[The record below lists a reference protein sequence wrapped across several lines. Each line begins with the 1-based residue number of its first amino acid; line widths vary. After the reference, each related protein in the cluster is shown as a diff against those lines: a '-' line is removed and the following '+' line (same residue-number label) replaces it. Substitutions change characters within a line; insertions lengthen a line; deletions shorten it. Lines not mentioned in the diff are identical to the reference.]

1 MNTTVE
7 KLNKLRNTKE
17 AIRIAINNKGG
28 TLTETNKFS
37 DYATAIDEL
46 PNGGGSVEFT
56 KSVYAE
62 QKDPV
67 PNTGH
72 VEKIFFNTSLSSD
85 QVDSLIANA
94 IANDNLTFVQGAY
107 PILYTGTKLFAIANN
122 SPGWVIYD
130 ILSDAPY
137 YVSSLG
143 WFQAA
148 FTSFDSGEV
157 VIDSDAISEMISETG
172 AVAIG
177 TQNNLLTEL
186 VCLYSRVDTG
196 EIEVKNLTGQYK
208 LVEKNLK
215 IDTGIDTKYTYDF
228 INNINDDTKE
238 ISIIKDIVINTKED
252 TIINKSVSTY
262 TNNRV
267 TAIGDYAFYRC
278 SFLKEVSFPKATLI
292 AQYAFAYDD
301 MLTNIE
307 IPLVT
312 SIGAYAFYFC
322 SGIVNIDIPS
332 VTEIE
337 EHAFDMCDY
346 LKSINGPLVETIG
359 VSAFTSCG
367 LESVVLPKL
376 TIVQQEAFAH
386 NYYLKEADLSNIR
399 AIYTGAFYRCYNLVK
414 VFISQTNDVCTLNDT
429 NAFECCYH
437 ILGTYDETHNP
448 NTLKDGYIYVPASKL
463 SAYKTAT
470 NWSNYATQIIGHAN
484 LEAGASFPDISK
496 GSFTTLTWYSDEKL
510 TTVVTSV
517 ATSGTYYCRLE
528 A

>member
-17 AIRIAINNKGG
+17 AIRVAINNKGG
-28 TLTETNKFS
+28 TLTKSNKFS
-37 DYATAIDEL
+37 DYATAIDAL
-46 PNGGGSVEFT
+46 TTGGGSVEFT
-56 KSVYAE
+56 KSVYVE

-67 PNTGH
+67 PNTGY
-72 VEKIFFNTSLSSD
+72 VEKIFFNTSLTSD

-94 IANDNLTFVQGAY
+94 IANNNLTFVDGAY
-107 PILYTGTKLFAIANN
+107 PILYTGKIFFAILNN
-122 SPGWVIYD
+122 SPGWLIYD
-130 ILSDAPY
+130 IISKTPY
-137 YVSSLG
+137 YASSIG
-143 WFQAA
+143 WNQGV
-148 FTSFDSGEV
+148 FTSFDSGEI
-157 VIDSDAISEMISETG
+157 VIDSDMIPEMEG
-172 AVAIG
+172 VQIG

-186 VCLYSRVDTG
+186 VYLYSRVDTG
-196 EIEVKNLTGQYK
+196 KIETVKNLTGQYK
-208 LVEKNLK
+208 LVEKKLK

-238 ISIIKDIVINTKED
+238 ISIIKDIVIDTKED
-252 TIINKSVSTY
+252 VIINKSVSTY

-267 TAIGDYAFYRC
+267 TAIGDYAFYGC
-278 SFLKEVSFPKATLI
+278 DFLKEASFPKATII
-292 AQYAFAYDD
+292 AQYAFAYDE

-322 SGIVNIDIPS
+322 DKIVNIDIPS

-337 EHAFDMCDY
+337 EHAFDMCDC

-359 VSAFTSCG
+359 ASTFFSCG

-376 TIVQQEAFAH
+376 TVVQQEAFAH
-386 NYYLKEADLSNIR
+386 NYHLKKADLSNIR
-399 AIYTGAFYRCYNLVK
+399 AIYTCAFNSCYNLVK
-414 VFISQTNDVCTLNDT
+414 VFISQTNDVCALNNTD
-429 NAFECCYH
+429 AFGGCFH
-437 ILGTYDETHNP
+437 ILGTYNETHNP

-470 NWSNYATQIIGHAN
+470 NWSNFATQIIGHAN
-484 LEAGASFPDISK
+484 LEAGASFPDINK

-517 ATSGTYYCRLE
+517 TTSGTYYCRLE

>member
-37 DYATAIDEL
+37 DYATAIDAL
-46 PNGGGSVEFT
+46 TTGGGSVEFT
-56 KSVYAE
+56 KSIYAE

-67 PNTGH
+67 PNTGY

-94 IANDNLTFVQGAY
+94 IANDNLTFVRGEY
-107 PILYTGTKLFAIANN
+107 PILYTSKKIFTISSN
-122 SPGWVIYD
+122 SPGWLIYE
-130 ILSDAPY
+130 IVSDTPY
-137 YVSSLG
+137 YASSVG
-143 WFQAA
+143 WNQAA

-157 VIDSDAISEMISETG
+157 VIDSDAISEMNG
-172 AVAIG
+172 VAFG

-196 EIEVKNLTGQYK
+196 EIEIVKNLTDQYK

-215 IDTGIDTKYTYDF
+215 IDTGINTKYTYDF
-228 INNINDDTKE
+228 INNINDNTKE

-252 TIINKSVSTY
+252 AIINKSVSTY
-262 TNNRV
+262 TNNRL
-267 TAIGDYAFYRC
+267 TAIGGYAFYGC
-278 SFLKEVSFPKATLI
+278 SFLKEVSFPKATVI

-301 MLTNIE
+301 RLTNIE

-322 SGIVNIDIPS
+322 SEIVNIDIPS
-332 VTEIE
+332 VTKIE
-337 EHAFDMCDY
+337 EHAFDMCEY

-359 VSAFTSCG
+359 VSTFTSCG

-376 TIVQQEAFAH
+376 TMAQQEAFAH

-414 VFISQTNDVCTLNDT
+414 VFISQTNDVCALNNTD
-429 NAFECCYH
+429 AFECCYH

-470 NWSNYATQIIGHAN
+470 NWSNFATQIIGHAN
-484 LEAGASFPDISK
+484 LEAGASFPDINK

-510 TTVVTSV
+510 TTVARSVT
-517 ATSGTYYCRLE
+517 TSGTYYCRLE

>member
-1 MNTTVE
+1 MNTTAE
-7 KLNKLRNTKE
+7 KLNKLKNTKE

-28 TLTETNKFS
+28 ALTETNKFS
-37 DYATAIDEL
+37 DYATAIDDL
-46 PNGGGSVEFT
+46 TVGGGSVELT

-67 PNTGH
+67 PNTGY

-94 IANDNLTFVQGAY
+94 IANDNLTFVDGAY
-107 PILYTGTKLFAIANN
+107 PILYTGKIFFAILNN
-122 SPGWVIYD
+122 SSGWVIYD
-130 ILSDAPY
+130 IVSQTPY
-137 YVSSLG
+137 YISSAG
-143 WFQAA
+143 WIQAA
-148 FTSFDSGEV
+148 FISFDSGEV
-157 VIDSDAISEMISETG
+157 VIDSDVISEMKSM
-172 AVAIG
+172 AIG
-177 TQNNLLTEL
+177 AQNNLLTEL

-196 EIEVKNLTGQYK
+196 EIEIVKNLTDQYK
-208 LVEKNLK
+208 LVEKNIN

-238 ISIIKDIVINTKED
+238 INLIKDIVINTKED
-252 TIINKSVSTY
+252 AIINKSVSTY

-278 SFLKEVSFPKATLI
+278 SILKEVSFPKATVI

-312 SIGAYAFYFC
+312 SIDAYAFYFC

-359 VSAFTSCG
+359 VSTFSSCG
-367 LESVVLPKL
+367 LERVILPKL
-376 TIVQQEAFAH
+376 TIAQQEAFAH

-399 AIYTGAFYRCYNLVK
+399 AIYTGAFYSCYNLVK

-463 SAYKTAT
+463 SAYKTAK
-470 NWSNYATQIIGHAN
+470 NWSTYATQIIGHAN
-484 LEAGASFPDISK
+484 LEAGASFPDINK
-496 GSFTTLTWYSDEKL
+496 GSFTRLTWYSDEKL
-510 TTVVTSV
+510 TTAVTSV

>member
-28 TLTETNKFS
+28 TLTKSNKFS
-37 DYATAIDEL
+37 DYATAIDAL
-46 PNGGGSVEFT
+46 TTGGGSVEFT

-67 PNTGH
+67 PNTGY
-72 VEKIFFNTSLSSD
+72 VEKIFFNTNLTTD

-94 IANDNLTFVQGAY
+94 NLTFIDRAY
-107 PILYTGTKLFAIANN
+107 PILYTSKKIFAISSN
-122 SPGWVIYD
+122 SPGWLIYE
-130 ILSDAPY
+130 IVSDTPY
-137 YVSSLG
+137 YVSSVG
-143 WFQAA
+143 WNQAA

-157 VIDSDAISEMISETG
+157 VIDSDAISKMG
-172 AVAIG
+172 DVAFG

-196 EIEVKNLTGQYK
+196 KIEIAKNLTGQYK
-208 LVEKNLK
+208 LVEKNIN

-238 ISIIKDIVINTKED
+238 ISLIKDIVINTKED

-262 TNNRV
+262 TNNRL

-278 SFLKEVSFPKATLI
+278 SFLKEVSFPKATVI

-312 SIGAYAFYFC
+312 SIGTYAFYFC
-322 SGIVNIDIPS
+322 SEIVNIDIPS

-337 EHAFDMCDY
+337 EHAFDMCDC
-346 LKSINGPLVETIG
+346 LKSINGPLVETVG
-359 VSAFTSCG
+359 VSTFYSCG

-399 AIYTGAFYRCYNLVK
+399 AIHASAFYCCYDLVK
-414 VFISQTNDVCTLNDT
+414 VFISQTNDVCALNNA
-429 NAFECCYH
+429 NAFEDCCH
-437 ILGTYDETHNP
+437 ILGTTISTHNP
-448 NTLKDGYIYVPASKL
+448 NGLKDGYIYVPASKL

-470 NWSNYATQIIGHAN
+470 NWSTYASQIIGHAN
-484 LEAGASFPDISK
+484 LEAGANLPDYTTT
-496 GSFTTLTWYSDEKL
+496 SFTTQTWYSDEKL
-510 TTVVTSV
+510 TTAVTSV